1 MFDTW
6 IQRKQHQMWKLRKI
20 LIYRTWS
27 IELKEKRNH
36 LFLYTMTLT
45 VVREPLQKI

>member
-6 IQRKQHQMWKLRKI
+6 MRRKQHQIWKLRKI

-27 IELKEKRNH
+27 IKPKEVIY
-36 LFLYTMTLT
+36 FSLYTKTVT